1 MFESGDLLQSQGQT
15 EGPGH
20 AADVA
25 EAKSRFAEIIAAAER
40 GEEVVIVRRGT
51 RRPFGPAF
59 HTSANPAR
67 AAERGRQQGQHPRF
81 LLS

>member
-40 GEEVVIVRRGT
+40 GEEVVIVRRGHPPSVWS
-51 RRPFGPAF
+51 RFS
-59 HTSANPAR
+59 HL
-67 AAERGRQQGQHPRF
+67 GQPG
-81 LLS
+81 SGC